1 VKTPLLFLLSSVLI
15 FVGCSSAEKIGER
28 KPDSLEAGQNVRVQ
42 NYLSQKIEF
51 EKCDEPHRLYLERKM
66 PLFSPEYLRGD
77 TVQSPDKIPVQCIQ
91 VAQSLHEGTYAI
103 CDHENDKPKISLVK
117 PCQTESY
124 VNLIYNAYHDVMDC
138 FNLDP
143 KEMFYQIMI
152 ESGFHVNAINRTGFD
167 SGLAQFTSLGIKRVE
182 SIVNNTQRI
191 LLESSRPSCQ
201 RISSVVGHFDVN
213 GSDLKNRCV
222 MIAFPANPYR
232 SMMFAYLHTKL
243 DTISLD
249 DMLAGI
255 PEIRDALTERIRRQ
269 LLYLSYNRGM
279 TGLRNLLTGY
289 VSGRNYFHQKI
300 TESDLDLGKNLTAVK
315 SVLNTHPEKR
325 SLLLKAKVVNLS
337 FAEYAVINNV
347 TYLSEMAA
355 ARDYVERYLGNSCG
369 EF

>member
-1 VKTPLLFLLSSVLI
+1 
-15 FVGCSSAEKIGER
+15 
-28 KPDSLEAGQNVRVQ
+28 
-42 NYLSQKIEF
+42 
-51 EKCDEPHRLYLERKM
+51 
-66 PLFSPEYLRGD
+66 
-77 TVQSPDKIPVQCIQ
+77 
-91 VAQSLHEGTYAI
+91 
-103 CDHENDKPKISLVK
+103 
-117 PCQTESY
+117 
-124 VNLIYNAYHDVMDC
+124 MDC

-167 SGLAQFTSLGIKRVE
+167 SGLAQFTALGIKRVE

-201 RISSVVGHFDVN
+201 RISSVVGHFDIN
-213 GSDLKNRCV
+213 GSALKNRCV

-243 DTISLD
+243 DMMSLD
-249 DMLAGI
+249 EMLAGI
-255 PEIRDALTERIRRQ
+255 PEIRDALTEKIRRQ

-279 TGLRNLLTGY
+279 TGLKNLLNGY
-289 VSGRNYFHQKI
+289 ISGRNYFRQKI
-300 TESDLDLGKNLTAVK
+300 TEADLDLGKNLTDVK
-315 SVLNTHPEKR
+315 NVLNSHPEKR

-337 FAEYAVINNV
+337 FAEYAVIKNV